1 MPLYQCKVINDL
13 GKKATVFRQAS
24 DEVSLKAYLK
34 MDNFVLLSAELV
46 TEKEPNMLFAVSSKA
61 KKKEVIAF
69 FRQFAVMIKAG
80 IPISDSLNV
89 LKNQNCSKAF
99 HKVLIEVHNDIL
111 SGILLSEAFKKHP
124 KVFPEFFVEMVAI
137 GEVSGSLDNV
147 LSSMADYYENDEK
160 IRRKVKSAMIYPS
173 ILLVLIV
180 VVIVFMAVVILPEFQ
195 RMIADMGGEDIP
207 VVTQVIFKISNF
219 IKDYFIFIL
228 LGIIAVAFLI
238 FLFFRTKS
246 GRRIKD
252 NLKIHFPLI
261 GKVNRNVITA
271 RFTRAFVILL
281 SSGMTVTDCM
291 ENLDRML
298 GNQIYIDK
306 FKFSIDEVK
315 RGKRIA
321 KSIENTE
328 LFPPMLTEM
337 INVGERSGNLEEVLT
352 STSAYFDNMVE
363 SSIAKATAALEP
375 IMIILLGVIVG
386 VVILSVYLPIISMMQ
401 NIN

>member
-1 MPLYQCKVINDL
+1 
-13 GKKATVFRQAS
+13 
-24 DEVSLKAYLK
+24 
-34 MDNFVLLSAELV
+34 
-46 TEKEPNMLFAVSSKA
+46 
-61 KKKEVIAF
+61 
-69 FRQFAVMIKAG
+69 
-80 IPISDSLNV
+80 
-89 LKNQNCSKAF
+89 
-99 HKVLIEVHNDIL
+99 
-111 SGILLSEAFKKHP
+111 
-124 KVFPEFFVEMVAI
+124 MVAI

-180 VVIVFMAVVILPEFQ
+180 VVIVFMALVILPEFQ

-228 LGIIAVAFLI
+228 LGIIAVAFFI